1 MITYTWDILSY
12 HAMESINYIAKLN
25 EYVQKSGCELKYDDV
40 GSEGPAHIKT
50 FTQTVILNGKP
61 YPEGVGKNK
70 EEARQIAAKH
80 ALESVLGTDSDH
92 SHVSGW
98 SMRDATEPINQARLT
113 QPNYKCWIYEH
124 SQKNRV
130 RIRALES
137 TAMELG
143 HTKHCCKFVIDGT
156 EYPSGSGRTKKEA
169 KEDAA
174 RLVYEKIWRNPLSNT
189 VDQSGSVDPSS
200 PQTNEL
206 NQDMSEAIGSSE
218 NMEVSF
224 REPSGLTELTYLGL
238 YSQHQQENM
247 CNMDSSLVE
256 RCGPS
261 HCPQLVIDGREY
273 PEVERKAAKVAKKRT
288 AKEALSVLQES
299 SDWDSKANGKSAKL
313 EEDSTS
319 NKATSDVA
327 SSASGSWNNSS
338 APPKEEKL
346 GIKAKIKL
354 GEKFNKE
361 PSNTPRGPTTSRFL
375 TEYDNIKCIGKG
387 GYGDVYK
394 ARTKHLDTYCAVKI
408 VPYKENALREAKFL
422 AKLQHPNIVRYYTS
436 WIEDQKN
443 IPPNCEGSSSSQSSS
458 DTSGQ
463 YLYIEMELCDMKN
476 LHVWIQEKNSLHQD
490 PTRKKESL
498 GIMKKMICGVE
509 YIHSKKLMHRDLKPS
524 NIMVGLDGEVK
535 IVDFGLV
542 TAESDE
548 EGNVLEKTMGRGT
561 KSFMPPE
568 QRYKNVYNNK
578 VDIFASG
585 LVYLSMLWNCSNH
598 EMSKRWEDIRKQK
611 IPADFTR
618 SFLEESVLI
627 KSMLHE
633 NPESRPSA
641 EEITANLER
650 WDLPTARPTRTNWAD
665 KAWSSAPYS

>member
-1 MITYTWDILSY
+1 PEDYR
-12 HAMESINYIAKLN
+12 
-25 EYVQKSGCELKYDDV
+25 
-40 GSEGPAHIKT
+40 
-50 FTQTVILNGKP
+50 FTQRVILNGKP

-70 EEARQIAAKH
+70 KEARQNAAKH
-80 ALESVLGTDSDH
+80 ALESVLETDSDH

-98 SMRDATEPINQARLT
+98 SMRDATEPINQVRLT
-113 QPNYKCWIYEH
+113 QPNYTCWLNEH
-124 SQKNRV
+124 SQKKRV
-130 RIRALES
+130 CIRALES

-143 HTKHCCKFVIDGT
+143 HTKQCCKFVLDGT

-174 RLVYEKIWRNPLSNT
+174 RLVYEKTWRNPLSNT
-189 VDQSGSVDPSS
+189 VDQSGSVEPSS

-224 REPSGLTELTYLGL
+224 REPSGLTELTFLGL

-247 CNMDSSLVE
+247 CNVDSSLVE

-273 PEVERKAAKVAKKRT
+273 PEVERKTAKVAKKRT

-299 SDWDSKANGKSAKL
+299 SDWDSKANGKSAKS
-313 EEDSTS
+313 EEDDTS

-327 SSASGSWNNSS
+327 SSTSGSWIQFNNSC

-346 GIKAKIKL
+346 GSKAKIKL

-387 GYGDVYK
+387 GYGDVCK
-394 ARTKHLDTYCAVKI
+394 AGTKHLDTYCAVKI

-476 LHVWIQEKNSLHQD
+476 LHVWIKGKNSLHQD
-490 PTRKKESL
+490 PTRKRESL

-548 EGNVLEKTMGRGT
+548 EGNVLERTMGRGT
-561 KSFMPPE
+561 RSFMPPE

-618 SFLEESVLI
+618 SFLEEVKLI
-627 KSMLHE
+627 CTFM
-633 NPESRPSA
+633 R
-641 EEITANLER
+641 
-650 WDLPTARPTRTNWAD
+650 RPTIMLVNFYDTAMYDDLACFNIYLLCLFAV
-665 KAWSSAPYS
+665 SPN

>member
-1 MITYTWDILSY
+1 
-12 HAMESINYIAKLN
+12 MESINYIAKLN
-25 EYVQKSGCELKYDDV
+25 EYVQNSGCELKYDDV

-50 FTQTVILNGKP
+50 FAQTVILNGKP

-70 EEARQIAAKH
+70 EEARQNAAKH
-80 ALESVLGTDSDH
+80 ALESVLETDSDH

-189 VDQSGSVDPSS
+189 VDQSGSVDPSR

-206 NQDMSEAIGSSE
+206 NQDMSEAIGSPE
-218 NMEVSF
+218 NMVVSLG
-224 REPSGLTELTYLGL
+224 ELSGLTEFTYLGL
-238 YSQHQQENM
+238 DSQHQQENM

-261 HCPQLVIDGREY
+261 HCPQGVIDGREY
-273 PEVERKAAKVAKKRT
+273 PEVEGKTAKEPKKRT
-288 AKEALSVLQES
+288 AKEAWPVLQEL
-299 SDWDSKANGKSAKL
+299 SDWDSKANGKSAKS
-313 EEDSTS
+313 EEDGTN
-319 NKATSDVA
+319 NKATSDTA
-327 SSASGSWNNSS
+327 SSASGSWIQFSNSS

-354 GEKFNKE
+354 GEKLNKE
-361 PSNTPRGPTTSRFL
+361 PSNTPRGPTTSKFL
-375 TEYDNIKCIGKG
+375 TEYDNIECIGQG
-387 GYGDVYK
+387 GFGHVHK
-394 ARTKHLDTYCAVKI
+394 ARMKHLDTYCAVKI
-408 VPYKENALREAKFL
+408 VPNKENAMREAKIL

-436 WIEDQKN
+436 WTEDQEN
-443 IPPNCEGSSSSQSSS
+443 IPPNCKGLSTSQSSS
-458 DTSGQ
+458 DTSGTF
-463 YLYIEMELCDMKN
+463 LYIQMELCEMKD
-476 LHVWIQEKNSLHQD
+476 LYEWIQEKNSLHQD
-490 PTRKKESL
+490 PTRRKESL
-498 GIMKKMICGVE
+498 DIMKKMICGVE
-509 YIHSKKLMHRDLKPS
+509 YIHSKNLMHRDLKPS
-524 NIMVGLDGEVK
+524 NIMVGSDGEVK

-548 EGNVLEKTMGRGT
+548 EGNVLEKTMGTGT
-561 KSFMPPE
+561 RSFMPPE

-585 LVYLSMLWNCSNH
+585 LVYFLMLWNFSVH
-598 EMSKRWEDIRKQK
+598 EKSKRWDDIRKQK
-611 IPADFTR
+611 FPADFTLSFPKE
-618 SFLEESVLI
+618 SFLI
-627 KSMLHE
+627 TSMLHE

-641 EEITANLER
+641 EEIMAKLER
-650 WDLPTARPTRTNWAD
+650 LDLPTARPIRTNWAD
-665 KAWSSAPYS
+665 KAWSSAPNSY

>member
-1 MITYTWDILSY
+1 
-12 HAMESINYIAKLN
+12 MESINYIAKLN
-25 EYVQKSGCELKYDDV
+25 EYVQKSGCELKYDV

-50 FTQTVILNGKP
+50 FAQTVILNGKP
-61 YPEGVGKNK
+61 YPKGIGKNK

-80 ALESVLGTDSDH
+80 ALESVLETDSDH
-92 SHVSGW
+92 SHVSMR

-113 QPNYKCWIYEH
+113 QPNYKCWLYEN

-130 RIRALES
+130 HIRALES

-143 HTKHCCKFVIDGT
+143 NTKQCRKFVLDGT

-174 RLVYEKIWRNPLSNT
+174 RLVYEKRWRNPLSNT
-189 VDQSGSVDPSS
+189 VDQSGSVEPSS

-206 NQDMSEAIGSSE
+206 NQDMSEAIGSPA
-218 NMEVSF
+218 NMEVSLG
-224 REPSGLTELTYLGL
+224 ELSGLTEFTYLGL
-238 YSQHQQENM
+238 YSQDQQENM
-247 CNMDSSLVE
+247 CNVDLLVK
-256 RCGPS
+256 RCGPA
-261 HCPQLVIDGREY
+261 HCPQVVIDGREY
-273 PEVERKAAKVAKKRT
+273 PEVEGKTAKEAKKRT
-288 AKEALSVLQES
+288 AKEAWPVLQEL
-299 SDWDSKANGKSAKL
+299 SDLDSKANGKSAKS
-313 EEDSTS
+313 EEDGTN

-327 SSASGSWNNSS
+327 SSASGSWIQFSNSS

-346 GIKAKIKL
+346 GSKAKIKL
-354 GEKFNKE
+354 GAKFNKE
-361 PSNTPRGPTTSRFL
+361 PSNTPRGPTTSSRFL
-375 TEYDNIKCIGKG
+375 TEYDNIEYIGKG
-387 GYGDVYK
+387 GFGHVHK
-394 ARTKHLDTYCAVKI
+394 ARMKHLDTYCAVKI

-436 WIEDQKN
+436 WIEDQEN
-443 IPPNCEGSSSSQSSS
+443 MPPNSEGSSSSQSSS

-498 GIMKKMICGVE
+498 DIMKEMICGVE

-524 NIMVGLDGEVK
+524 NIMVGSDGEVK

-561 KSFMPPE
+561 RSFMPPE

-585 LVYLSMLWNCSNH
+585 LVYFLMLWNISGH
-598 EMSKRWEDIRKQK
+598 ERTKSWDDIRKQK
-611 IPADFTR
+611 FPADFTL
-618 SFLEESVLI
+618 SFPKESFLI

-641 EEITANLER
+641 EEIMAKLER
-650 WDLPTARPTRTNWAD
+650 LDLPTARPIRTNWAD
-665 KAWSSAPYS
+665 KAWLSQPIF